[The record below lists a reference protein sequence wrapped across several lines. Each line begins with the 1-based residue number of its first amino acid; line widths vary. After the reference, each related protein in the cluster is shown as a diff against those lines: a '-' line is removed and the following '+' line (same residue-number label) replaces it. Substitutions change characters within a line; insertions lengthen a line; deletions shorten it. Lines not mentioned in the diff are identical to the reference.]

1 MDGTA
6 CLKRWVRTSSPL
18 ICDLMKRKVSLGRHT
33 RFFALP
39 AVTALGCGTRLT
51 ATQQQQKYDCERPLL
66 DYNDAA
72 PWSDPNPTKADQVTP
87 PQMLVTV
94 TIIS

>member
-1 MDGTA
+1 
-6 CLKRWVRTSSPL
+6 
-18 ICDLMKRKVSLGRHT
+18 MKRKVSLGRHT

-51 ATQQQQKYDCERPLL
+51 APQQQQKYDCERPLL
-66 DYNDAA
+66 DYNNAT
-72 PWSDPNPTKADQVTP
+72 PNPTKADQVTP
-87 PQMLVTV
+87 SQMLVTV